1 MSTPSEETYESCTE
15 VSSIASVDSSI
26 YSSNDSGRGTSAASV
41 SELSD
46 DSEQLTGAK
55 HKIQNHGKKHK
66 VPTKRE
72 TGSKKKHLENTIEIL
87 KAVKDNIDNKVSVND
102 DELLDIII
110 SLGQFMPCQYI
121 EKLHW
126 YVTDVERITLLLN
139 SLARS
144 LARVERKI
152 FNLQT
157 DFNVRKE
164 LTRKKE
170 NISEQLNN
178 AKDKNNYL
186 ADEFVNILSNIKKHL
201 GIDTKDTFV
210 DIMEIKSQ
218 LLITSKEIEE
228 KIILYETARRNLST
242 N

>member
-1 MSTPSEETYESCTE
+1 M
-15 VSSIASVDSSI
+15 
-26 YSSNDSGRGTSAASV
+26 
-41 SELSD
+41 
-46 DSEQLTGAK
+46 
-55 HKIQNHGKKHK
+55 
-66 VPTKRE
+66 
-72 TGSKKKHLENTIEIL
+72 
-87 KAVKDNIDNKVSVND
+87 
-102 DELLDIII
+102 I
-110 SLGQFMPCQYI
+110 SLGQFMPGQYI

-126 YVTDVERITLLLN
+126 YVADVERITLLLN

-152 FNLQT
+152 LNLQK
-157 DFNVRKE
+157 DLNVTKE
-164 LTRKKE
+164 LNRKKE

-186 ADEFVNILSNIKKHL
+186 ADEFANILINMKKHL

-210 DIMEIKSQ
+210 DLMEIKSQ

-228 KIILYETARRNLST
+228 KMIFYKTARRNLST